1 MSSVIIELQNVSK
14 VFETK
19 NRTVEAVRNVS
30 LHIAKGEIYG
40 IIGFSGAGKST
51 LVRCI
56 NMLERPTSGTVT
68 VDGVDMASL
77 RSDALRRERKKIGMI
92 FQQFNLMPSRTAF
105 DNIALALHGSGL
117 SKAQIDEKVAKLLEY
132 VDLSDRAQSYP
143 SQLSGGQKQRVAIAR
158 ALASDPKVL
167 LCDEATS
174 ALDPQTTR
182 SILSLLR
189 RLNQELGI
197 TVVVITH
204 EMNVI
209 KRICDRVAVMENG
222 QVVEA
227 GDVFSVFAAPREQI
241 TKDFINTTSNLSEI
255 YRLVEDNDPIVDLK
269 PSEVLVMMRFQSS
282 TVSEPLIS
290 TVSRKYDVV
299 CNILFGDLEIISGA
313 PLGGTVGIFSGE
325 EANVSA
331 ALDYLRAQDISVEVI
346 KDARAA

>member
-1 MSSVIIELQNVSK
+1 MSDPIIELQNISK
-14 VFETK
+14 TFETK

-30 LHIAKGEIYG
+30 LHVKKGEIYG

-56 NMLERPTSGTVT
+56 NLLERPTSGTVT
-68 VDGVDMASL
+68 VDGVEMTALDK
-77 RSDALRRERKKIGMI
+77 RALRRERKKIGMI

-117 SKAQIDEKVAKLLEY
+117 TKAQVGEKVTKLLEY

-189 RLNQELGI
+189 RLNTELGI
-197 TVVVITH
+197 TVAVITH

-209 KRICDRVAVMENG
+209 KRVCDRVAVMENG
-222 QVVEA
+222 QVVEE
-227 GDVFSVFAAPREQI
+227 GDVFSVFAAPHRQI
-241 TKDFINTTSNLSEI
+241 TKDFISTTSSLSEI
-255 YRLVEDNDPIVDLK
+255 YRLVEDNDPVVDLK
-269 PSEVLVMMRFQSS
+269 PGEVLVMMRFQSS
-282 TVSEPLIS
+282 TVSKPLIS

-299 CNILFGDLEIISGA
+299 YNILFGDLEIISGA
-313 PLGGTVGIFSGE
+313 PLGGTVGIFSGAE
-325 EANVSA
+325 KNVSA
-331 ALDYLRAQDISVEVI
+331 ALAYLREQNISVEVV
-346 KDARAA
+346 KDASAV